1 MLIPKASRLERFTV
15 AVCIVYIC
23 AGILLIEV
31 KENEEALEV
40 FSHLS
45 RLFPENESFIKQID
59 NLKRHLEK
67 ERQRLAAQGSDSNPS
82 ASQPEESST
91 IPS

>member
-1 MLIPKASRLERFTV
+1 MS
-15 AVCIVYIC
+15 VCIVYNC
-23 AGILLIEV
+23 TGILLIEV

-59 NLKRHLEK
+59 NLNQHLEK
-67 ERQRLAAQGSDSNPS
+67 KRQRLAAQGSDSEPS
-82 ASQPEESST
+82 ASQPEESHNDST
-91 IPS
+91 H